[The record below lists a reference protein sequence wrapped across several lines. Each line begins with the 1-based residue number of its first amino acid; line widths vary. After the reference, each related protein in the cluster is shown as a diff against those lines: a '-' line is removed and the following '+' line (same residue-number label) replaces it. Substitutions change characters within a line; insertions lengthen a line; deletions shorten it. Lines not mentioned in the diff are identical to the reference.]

1 MESRIGTTA
10 SRVGATAQWYVEAA
24 RVWVLRGPSRVGAV
38 AQLVRRDWFFL
49 ACTGVVVGV
58 AGAAMAAPLIA
69 PYDPITLSANRL
81 AGPSSEHFFGTDE
94 FGRDVFS
101 RVIWGARPT
110 LLAAVAGVAIATVGG
125 IPLGLVAGYSGR
137 WFSGLIMRAM
147 DILLAFP
154 GLLLALVVVAVIGTG
169 AIKVMIAVGVSFIPI
184 FARVIYA
191 STLAARR
198 EDYVAAA
205 RAVGATHLAILTRHI
220 GRNVV
225 AQIIVLV
232 SSAIGWAI
240 LTAATLNFL
249 GFGVQVPQPDW
260 GSDLAHG
267 KDWLGAGWW
276 ISMFPGL
283 AITVVILASNYA
295 GDQIGEMVDPRRRG
309 AKARGPGTSAEIY
322 EKQSLAEAKE

>member
-1 MESRIGTTA
+1 MGPGVADSLRWHA
-10 SRVGATAQWYVEAA
+10 EAA
-24 RVWVLRGPSRVGAV
+24 RLRISGGRSRTGALVDVL
-38 AQLVRRDWFFL
+38 RRDWFFL
-49 ACTGVVVGV
+49 ACIAVLLAIAV
-58 AGAAMAAPLIA
+58 AAVAAPVVA
-69 PYDPITLSANRL
+69 PYDPVAMSSDRL
-81 AGPSSEHFFGTDE
+81 APPSSEHLFGTDQ

-110 LLAAVAGVAIATVGG
+110 LIAALAGVLIATVGG
-125 IPLGLVAGYSGR
+125 IPLGLIAGYSGR
-137 WFSGLIMRAM
+137 WFSGVIMRAM

-154 GLLLALVVVAVIGTG
+154 GLLLALAVVAVIGTG
-169 AIKVMIAVGVSFIPI
+169 ALKVTIAVGVSFIPI

-205 RAVGATHLAILTRHI
+205 RVVGASHLAILTRHI
-220 GRNVV
+220 GRNVGT
-225 AQIIVLV
+225 QIVVLV

-249 GFGVQVPQPDW
+249 GFGVQLPQPDW
-260 GSDLAHG
+260 GADLAYG
-267 KDWLGAGWW
+267 KDWLNGGWW

-295 GDQIGEMVDPRRRG
+295 GDQIGELVDPRRRG
-309 AKARGPGTSAEIY
+309 AGRRGAQGSTAELY
-322 EKQSLAEAKE
+322 ERQSLGEAR